1 MYSKII
7 IQNILFIHIILP
19 ITALVLSED
28 SNLKSLP
35 EYSEY
40 LKRIGYNKTRD
51 IIGKDIKTTKE
62 PKIKKMESPIAHFA
76 NFPSIQ
82 LCKDAPTSSQGY
94 YTNIYC
100 WVMLA
105 LYALL
110 ILSLIIYQL
119 RSIIWLKSTIP
130 NNKNSVQRVNLCS
143 ISIDDDQLADRKNFE
158 LKSPDKKQFSGMS
171 AMR

>member
-1 MYSKII
+1 MYSKRI
-7 IQNILFIHIILP
+7 IQIIVFLHIILA
-19 ITALVLSED
+19 ISALVLSED

-40 LKRIGYNKTRD
+40 LRRIGYNKTRD
-51 IIGKDIKTTKE
+51 NTGKDIKTTKE
-62 PKIKKMESPIAHFA
+62 PKIKKMESPIAHFS

-82 LCKDAPTSSQGY
+82 LCKDAPTSGEGF

-130 NNKNSVQRVNLCS
+130 SNKNSVQRVNLCS
-143 ISIDDDQLADRKNFE
+143 ISIDDDQFADRKNLE
-158 LKSPDKKQFSGMS
+158 LKSPNKNQISGLSTM
-171 AMR
+171 